1 MFTKH
6 SRVSQPCLKQAHLK
20 VGLMKRILKALFG
33 LALLA
38 VIGFGAYSLLCGDT
52 SLDDLVDEAKTDAVN
67 TALDASGVKDIIQ
80 NALESNKESIAS
92 ALGISVQDAQSV
104 IDDLDIESWSVTTLP
119 DDAQETS
126 SYSASVDGTSATV
139 TLYDDSSYVT
149 VEAYGQSI
157 TLSVPESAQGY
168 LSYLSY
174 IS

>member
-1 MFTKH
+1 M
-6 SRVSQPCLKQAHLK
+6 R
-20 VGLMKRILKALFG
+20 RILKALFTV
-33 LALLA
+33 AFLA
-38 VIGFGAYSLLCGDT
+38 VIGFGAYSLLFSDT
-52 SLDDLVDEAKTDAVN
+52 SLEELIAEAKTNAVN
-67 TALDASGVKDIIQ
+67 AAIDASGIKKIIQ

-104 IDDLDIESWSVTTLP
+104 IEDLDIESWSITTLP

-126 SYSASVDGTSATV
+126 SYSTSVDGTSATV

-157 TLSVPESAQGY
+157 TLSVPESAQSY
-168 LSYLSY
+168 LPYLSY